1 MVTIKELPRDEYIEL
16 GHAACAGCG
25 ATIAIRH
32 ALKALGDNTILTVP
46 ACCMSVIQGL
56 FPKNALH
63 LPVLNTAFETAGAA
77 ASGIAAGLKFMGK
90 EKDINVMAW
99 AGDGGT
105 YDIGIQALSG
115 AAERQTNFIYTCYN
129 NESYGNTGQQRSGAT
144 PYGAF
149 STTTP
154 IIGKQEHRKPM
165 ARIMAEHGIPYTASI
180 SAAYP
185 RLVYDTYSKAKDIVG
200 TRFIEVHAMC
210 PTGWR
215 CATWDSVK
223 FGKLAVETGIWIMWE
238 KEGDEWRFL
247 GRSKQ
252 IAEGKVQRKP
262 MMDYLKPQGRFRTL
276 IKDSKRV
283 REFERGIERE
293 WNILKQKVSC

>member
-1 MVTIKELPRDEYIEL
+1 MVDIKDLPREEFIEL

-32 ALKALGDNTILTVP
+32 ALKALGDNTILTIP

-56 FPKNALH
+56 YPKNSLCI
-63 LPVLNTAFETAGAA
+63 PVLNTAFMTAGAA
-77 ASGIAAGLKFMGK
+77 ASGIAAGLKYMGK
-90 EKDINVMAW
+90 DKDINLMAW

-115 AAERQTNFIYTCYN
+115 AAERQTQFIYTCYN

-154 IIGKQEHRKPM
+154 TGKREHRKPF

-180 SAAYP
+180 SAVYP
-185 RLVYDTYSKAKDIVG
+185 RLVYDTYKKTMDFAA
-200 TRFIEVHAMC
+200 TRFVEIHVPC

-215 CATWDSVK
+215 YPTWDSIK
-223 FGKLAVETGIWIMWE
+223 IGKLAVETGAWIMWE
-238 KEGDEWRFL
+238 KEADEWRFL
-247 GRSKQ
+247 GRSKL
-252 IAEGKVQRKP
+252 IAEGKVKP
-262 MMDYLKPQGRFRTL
+262 KPLLEYIKPQGRFRTL
-276 IKDSKRV
+276 VKNPEFMKEYERGLEQEWELMKKRV
-283 REFERGIERE
+283 G
-293 WNILKQKVSC
+293 C

>member
-1 MVTIKELPRDEYIEL
+1 MVAIKDMPREEFIEL

-32 ALKALGDNTILTVP
+32 ALKALGANTILTVP
-46 ACCMSVIQGL
+46 ACCMSVIEGL
-56 FPKNALH
+56 YPKNALN
-63 LPVLNTAFETAGAA
+63 LPVLNTAFMTAGAA
-77 ASGIAAGLKFMGK
+77 ASGIAAGLKYMNK
-90 EKDINVMAW
+90 ADEINVMAW

-105 YDIGIQALSG
+105 YDIGIQSLSG

-144 PYGAF
+144 PYGAY

-154 IIGKQEHRKPM
+154 IKGKQEHRKPF

-185 RLVYDTYSKAKDIVG
+185 RLVFDTYSKAKDMVG

-215 CATWDSVK
+215 VATWDSVR
-223 FGKLAVETGIWIMWE
+223 FGKLAVETGVWIMWE
-238 KEGDEWRFL
+238 KEGEEWRFL
-247 GRSKQ
+247 GHSKR
-252 IAEGKVQRKP
+252 IAEGKVERKP
-262 MMDYLKPQGRFRTL
+262 LMDYLKPQGRFRTL
-276 IKDSKRV
+276 VKYPEHVK
-283 REFERGIERE
+283 EFERGIDHE
-293 WNILKQKVSC
+293 WEILKKRVGC

>member
-1 MVTIKELPRDEYIEL
+1 MVTIKELPREEYIEL

-56 FPKNALH
+56 YPKNSLCI
-63 LPVLNTAFETAGAA
+63 PVLNTAFMTAGAA

-90 EKDINVMAW
+90 DKEINLMAW

-115 AAERQTNFIYTCYN
+115 AAERQTKFIYTCYN

-154 IIGKQEHRKPM
+154 TGKREHRKPF

-180 SAAYP
+180 SAVYP
-185 RLVYDTYSKAKDIVG
+185 RLLYDTYKKAKDFAA
-200 TRFIEVHAMC
+200 TRFIEIHVPC

-215 CATWDSVK
+215 YPTWDSIK
-223 FGKLAVETGIWIMWE
+223 IGKLAVETGAWIMWE
-238 KEGDEWRFL
+238 KEADEWRFL
-247 GRSKQ
+247 GRSKL
-252 IAEGKVQRKP
+252 IAEGKVKP
-262 MMDYLKPQGRFRTL
+262 KPLLEYIKPQGRFRTL
-276 IKDSKRV
+276 VKNPEFMKEYEWGLKREWELMKKRV
-283 REFERGIERE
+283 G
-293 WNILKQKVSC
+293 C

>member
-1 MVTIKELPRDEYIEL
+1 MVAIKDLPREEFIEL

-56 FPKNALH
+56 YPKNGLCI
-63 LPVLNTAFETAGAA
+63 PVLNTAFMTAGAA
-77 ASGIAAGLKFMGK
+77 ASGIAAGLKYMGK
-90 EKDINVMAW
+90 DKEIQLMAW

-129 NESYGNTGQQRSGAT
+129 NEAYGNTGMQRSGAT
-144 PYGAF
+144 PYGSF

-154 IIGKQEHRKPM
+154 TGKLQHRKPFT
-165 ARIMAEHGIPYTASI
+165 RIMAEHGIPYTASI

-185 RLVYDTYSKAKDIVG
+185 RLVFETYSKAKNIEG
-200 TRFIEVHAMC
+200 TRFIEIHTMC

-215 CATWDSVK
+215 YLTWDTVK
-223 FGKLAVETGIWIMWE
+223 MGKLAIDTGVWIMWE

-247 GRSKQ
+247 GRSKR
-252 IAEGKVQRKP
+252 IAEGKIERKP
-262 MMDYLKPQGRFRTL
+262 LMDYLKPQGRFRTL
-276 IKDSKRV
+276 IKNPDRV
-283 REFERGIERE
+283 KEFERGIERE
-293 WNILKQKVSC
+293 WEILKKRVGC

>member
-1 MVTIKELPRDEYIEL
+1 MVKVKELPREEYIER
-16 GHAACAGCG
+16 GHAACGGCG

-56 FPKNALH
+56 YPRNGLS
-63 LPVLNTAFETAGAA
+63 LPVLNTAFMTAAAA
-77 ASGIAAGLKFMGK
+77 ASGLAAGLKHLGK
-90 EKDINVMAW
+90 DKEITLMAW

-129 NESYGNTGQQRSGAT
+129 NAAYGNTGMQRSGAT
-144 PYGAF
+144 PYGSY

-154 IIGKQEHRKPM
+154 TGKRQHRKPM
-165 ARIMAEHGIPYTASI
+165 ARIMAEHGIPYTGVI

-185 RLVYDTYSKAKDIVG
+185 RLVYDTYKKAKDIVG
-200 TRFIEVHAMC
+200 TRFIEIHIPC

-215 CATWDSVK
+215 YETWKTVEM
-223 FGKLAVETGIWIMWE
+223 GKLAVESGAWIMWE
-238 KEGDEWRFL
+238 MEGDEYRFL
-247 GRSKQ
+247 GRSKL
-252 IAEGKVQRKP
+252 IAEGKAKRKP
-262 MMDYLKPQGRFRTL
+262 LIDWIKPQGRFRFL
-276 IKDSKRV
+276 RKDP
-283 REFERGIERE
+283 EMMAEYERGIERE
-293 WNILKQKVSC
+293 WEILKKLVGT

>member
-1 MVTIKELPRDEYIEL
+1 MVKIKELPREEFIER
-16 GHAACAGCG
+16 GHAACGGCG

-56 FPKNALH
+56 YPKNGLS
-63 LPVLNTAFETAGAA
+63 LPVLNTAFMTAAAA
-77 ASGIAAGLKFMGK
+77 ASGIAAGLKHLGK
-90 EKDINVMAW
+90 DKEITLLAW

-129 NESYGNTGQQRSGAT
+129 NAAYGNTGMQRSGAT
-144 PYGAF
+144 PYGSY

-154 IIGKQEHRKPM
+154 TGKREHRKPM
-165 ARIMAEHGIPYTASI
+165 ARIMAEHGIPYTGVI

-185 RLVYDTYSKAKDIVG
+185 RLIFETYKKVKDFDG
-200 TRFIEVHAMC
+200 TRFIEIHIPC

-215 CATWDSVK
+215 YPTWDTVK
-223 FGKLAVETGIWIMWE
+223 MGKLAVETGAWIMWE
-238 KEGDEWRFL
+238 KEGDEYRFL
-247 GRSKQ
+247 GRSKL

-262 MMDYLKPQGRFRTL
+262 LIEYLRPQGRFRFL
-276 IKDSKRV
+276 LKDS
-283 REFERGIERE
+283 EMMAEYERGIERE
-293 WNILKQKVSC
+293 WEIMKGRISC